1 MPTALPE
8 ALERKDRMDKST
20 NPACP
25 VCKLDLRSL
34 GQLPVRIGGTTRGWH
49 LLLGEIADLGE
60 KIAPLDLYRCEKCG
74 RLEFYD
80 HDFSLPEK

>member
-1 MPTALPE
+1 MENTVEP
-8 ALERKDRMDKST
+8 R
-20 NPACP
+20 CP
-25 VCKLDLRSL
+25 LCKLGLRPL

-49 LLLGEIADLGE
+49 FFLGELADLGE

>member
-1 MPTALPE
+1 MERTHQPT
-8 ALERKDRMDKST
+8 
-20 NPACP
+20 CP
-25 VCKLDLRSL
+25 LCKLGLRAL

-49 LLLGEIADLGE
+49 FFLGELADLGE